1 MSALFYSTDLFAMNL
16 RNLCTLFVLFS
27 LCAPALGQAPPA
39 KPAPAIRITPAV
51 RTVPAKPLPSNIK
64 AIPAN
69 PAKRT
74 PATPDQATKPSAPIP
89 SRPDAP
95 TQAKPVGAP
104 DEPEKSPRDLLHDA
118 LKAVKF
124 DRTPDGILNAVDA
137 LSQKPKPEKD
147 KNKAISERFRLLAN
161 AGRWSELGRYIKS
174 LPHNQTAETAYRHL
188 IRSITRPPATRPP
201 STPASPSSFLACV
214 WKGCSG
220 GFSRFLARSAFLA
233 SFCACSH

>member
-1 MSALFYSTDLFAMNL
+1 MNL
-16 RNLCTLFVLFS
+16 RNHCSLFVLFS

-69 PAKRT
+69 PAKRR
-74 PATPDQATKPSAPIP
+74 PATPDQATKPSTPIP
-89 SRPDAP
+89 PRPGVP
-95 TQAKPVGAP
+95 VQAKPVGAP

-118 LKAVKF
+118 LRAVKF

-147 KNKAISERFRLLAN
+147 KNKVISERFRLLAN

-201 STPASPSSFLACV
+201 SSRPTNVIPPPPGPPPPPPPPGPGGGAGRAGGGGQTVVEWLDG
-214 WKGCSG
+214 KGGCSE
-220 GFSRFLARSAFLA
+220 
-233 SFCACSH
+233 